1 MLINAT
7 QQEELRVALVDGQ
20 KLYDLDIEVPSR
32 EQKKASIY
40 KGTITR
46 VEPSLEACFVSYGGE
61 RHGFL
66 PFKEIAH
73 TYLKNDKGI
82 EITRANTK
90 KLLHEGMEVVVQ
102 VEKEERGNKGAALT
116 TYVSLAGSYLVL
128 MPNNPRAGGISRR
141 IEGEKRSDLKEVMD
155 QLDIPKEMGLI
166 VRTAGVSK
174 NIEELQWDLNYLLHL
189 WRAIDRSAQ
198 ERKAPFLIFQDSNII
213 IRALRDYLRADIDEI
228 LIDNPNSYQLVHD
241 FLQQVMPDFLAK
253 AKLYKDPVPL
263 FSRYQI
269 ESQIEMAYARE
280 VSLPSGGA
288 IVIDPTE
295 ALTSIDINSARA
307 TKGSDI
313 EETALNTNLEAA
325 DEVARQLRLRDLGGL
340 FVIDFIDMGPSK
352 NQRAVE
358 TRLREALKMDRA
370 RVQLGRIS
378 RFGLLEMSRQRIRP
392 SLGESSQLTCPRCSG
407 QGSIRGIES
416 LALSILRIIGEEAI
430 KDKTSKVIAHVP
442 VDVATFLLNE
452 KRPVIHQIEERQ
464 KVSIIVIPS
473 KNMETPV
480 YEVERIRSTEEDE
493 NNTSSYDRVI
503 ETASNEDRYKSS
515 NRPAPQAAAV
525 KDLVPQTPA
534 PVRSTSAVTPEPPA
548 QKDSVIK
555 RLWSKLVGSEAEVVA
570 EPVEKVASI
579 KPATREAEKR
589 KRPPRPQRNKRNP
602 QNGNQQERKPRNKPA
617 PVKKEEKSESAT
629 AQESEKIAELA
640 PNKEESETKS
650 KSSRRRRPRRG
661 NRKPNRE
668 NNPEEKAQENTEQ
681 EKNESRASNKP
692 DAAPQPAKTDGTASP
707 AAENRAPQNEA
718 PEPSKPE
725 AVISQEKAPPPRT
738 EENKEPPKRVKNPRT
753 ISKQPLTSTKP
764 STAIKKP
771 EGTPETEVKLKIA
784 ATTQKESKP
793 AVAIEMMKTEKK
805 MATAAPSALKQD
817 VKQKAKQESKPEAP
831 STPLPKSEHSD
842 KVADSEVKPKA
853 PAKAEPPIEKKVQ
866 AAKPLTDETK
876 KEEKVKQS
884 PVEVKKTQPADKES
898 SNIPGL
904 FTVSSNGDK
913 E

>member
-1 MLINAT
+1 MKRMLINAT

-141 IEGEKRSDLKEVMD
+141 IEGEKRSDLKEIMD
-155 QLDIPKEMGLI
+155 QLDIPEEMGLI

-189 WRAIDRSAQ
+189 WSAIDRSAQ
-198 ERKAPFLIFQDSNII
+198 EKSAPFLIFQDSNII

-228 LIDNPNSYQLVHD
+228 LIDNPDSYQLVHD
-241 FLQQVMPDFLAK
+241 FLQQVMPDFLPK

-358 TRLREALKMDRA
+358 TRLREALKVDRA

-430 KDKTSKVIAHVP
+430 KDNTSKVVVHVP

-452 KRPVIHQIEERQ
+452 KRPVIHQIESRQ
-464 KVSIIVIPS
+464 NVSIIVIPS
-473 KNMETPV
+473 KHMETPV
-480 YEVERIRSTEEDE
+480 YEVERLRSAEADE
-493 NNTSSYDRVI
+493 SNASSYDRVI
-503 ETASNEDRYKSS
+503 ETPSSEDKYKSN
-515 NRPAPQAAAV
+515 NRPAPQTAAV
-525 KDLVPQTPA
+525 KDLVPLTPA
-534 PVRSTSAVTPEPPA
+534 PVRSAPVTTPEPPA
-548 QKDSVIK
+548 QKEGVIK
-555 RLWSKLVGSEAEVVA
+555 RLWSKFVGAEAEVAA
-570 EPVEKVASI
+570 EPEEKVVTE
-579 KPATREAEKR
+579 KPAAREAEKR
-589 KRPPRPQRNKRNP
+589 KRNPRPQRNKRNP
-602 QNGNQQERKPRNKPA
+602 QNGNQQERKPRSKPA

-629 AQESEKIAELA
+629 AQESERTAQ
-640 PNKEESETKS
+640 PTTNKEESETKS
-650 KSSRRRRPRRG
+650 KSGRRRRPRRG

-668 NNPEEKAQENTEQ
+668 NSPEEASQAKTDEERNENRSNTENSAKPSVTQQPVKADNTAVQKIENSIPQKKASEASNTDANSAEEKAKTTTN
-681 EKNESRASNKP
+681 EKK
-692 DAAPQPAKTDGTASP
+692 DAPQSIK
-707 AAENRAPQNEA
+707 
-718 PEPSKPE
+718 K
-725 AVISQEKAPPPRT
+725 
-738 EENKEPPKRVKNPRT
+738 PRT
-753 ISKQPLTSTKP
+753 ISKQPLASTKS
-764 STAIKKP
+764 STANKKA
-771 EGTPETEVKLKIA
+771 EGAP
-784 ATTQKESKP
+784 ESKP
-793 AVAIEMMKTEKK
+793 DIAQATKEATKPAVP
-805 MATAAPSALKQD
+805 ATVEREATKPTTA
-817 VKQKAKQESKPEAP
+817 AKQEATKQ
-831 STPLPKSEHSD
+831 
-842 KVADSEVKPKA
+842 EVKPAAIMTPTPQHKEVSSE
-853 PAKAEPPIEKKVQ
+853 AKPIEKPKVNSPVESKT
-866 AAKPLTDETK
+866 AAKPSSEAK
-876 KEEKVKQS
+876 KEQKEKPIALEAKTLPSNNKQ
-884 PVEVKKTQPADKES
+884 DS
-898 SNIPGL
+898 SIPGL
-904 FTVSSNGDK
+904 FTVSDNGNNDK
-913 E
+913 